1 MTDQK
6 LKLNIN
12 LGEMQYLGVP
22 DIIDYKL
29 VHESEIQNNGSNRLN
44 EIHQY
49 TEVFAVADRKTRHVK
64 IP

>member
-1 MTDQK
+1 MN
-6 LKLNIN
+6 LNIK
-12 LGEMQYLGVP
+12 LGEIRYLGIP

-29 VHESEIQNNGSNRLN
+29 VQDSEIQNNGSNRLD

-49 TEVFAVADRKTRHVK
+49 TKVFAVADRETRHVT